1 MSRAF
6 KKATIPIT
14 LWLLFFSMLQ
24 AVASTP
30 PSDIQRQADSLRAI
44 LNTKQGEERTQ
55 VLRSIFKLYYAN
67 SQVEPAYAVLDE
79 IIELEQQLKHPENEA
94 SARWNKIALL
104 NNNGRFDS
112 LYVEAGRQME
122 WYKKQQMWDRYYQAW
137 QRKCSA
143 SHDLGLMQT
152 ALREAKAMQEDA
164 FKKNNNI
171 GRAMA
176 YKQMG
181 IIYFDIHE
189 LTQATDAFERSVALL
204 IEEHDSTGMISGV
217 YEGLCQ
223 ALDKRGLYDEELA
236 VANSWAEHMRS
247 LISLHN
253 ITNVSPTLVTS
264 YMAHAAAYIGQKKY
278 AEARSAIKIA
288 ESYQAKGNSVLSLY
302 YLFEMYARLAMA
314 EGRTA
319 DAISYSD
326 SALSLNLTVD
336 DKIYELRAAA
346 FTKAGRYDEAAE
358 QYRMLYNRKD
368 TLYTHVLQS
377 QMDEQRAMLQLD
389 EMERKQRE
397 TRILSSY
404 IIGGS
409 IIAILVAFLLYRRYQ
424 NRKLKRLNEELQNA
438 NNKAEESSRMKSE
451 FIKNISHEIRT
462 PLNVLNGFT
471 QIMMSPGI
479 EMDQTTKNNIRERI
493 RENTDR
499 MTELVNKMLELSDA
513 NSQAVIEQHDQ
524 VSPSAT
530 AAQAAINAHMDSYK
544 NLKFN
549 LKVDHEANQLHMVT
563 NQKQVT
569 RVLTLLL
576 DNAVK
581 FTAKGDITIHV
592 SYDPKAQ
599 VLQYAVEDTGIGV
612 PASEAEHIFEEFVQL
627 DEYVDGTGIGL
638 TVARNIARRLSGDL
652 YLDTSY
658 TGGARFV
665 FSLPVGQ

>member
-6 KKATIPIT
+6 KKTTIPIT

-236 VANSWAEHMRS
+236 VANSWAEHAGYQLYGPRGC
-247 LISLHN
+247 LHRAKE
-253 ITNVSPTLVTS
+253 IRRGTLR
-264 YMAHAAAYIGQKKY
+264 HQD
-278 AEARSAIKIA
+278 R
-288 ESYQAKGNSVLSLY
+288 
-302 YLFEMYARLAMA
+302 
-314 EGRTA
+314 
-319 DAISYSD
+319 
-326 SALSLNLTVD
+326 
-336 DKIYELRAAA
+336 
-346 FTKAGRYDEAAE
+346 
-358 QYRMLYNRKD
+358 
-368 TLYTHVLQS
+368 
-377 QMDEQRAMLQLD
+377 
-389 EMERKQRE
+389 
-397 TRILSSY
+397 
-404 IIGGS
+404 
-409 IIAILVAFLLYRRYQ
+409 
-424 NRKLKRLNEELQNA
+424 RKLP
-438 NNKAEESSRMKSE
+438 SE
-451 FIKNISHEIRT
+451 GQFCII
-462 PLNVLNGFT
+462 
-471 QIMMSPGI
+471 
-479 EMDQTTKNNIRERI
+479 
-493 RENTDR
+493 
-499 MTELVNKMLELSDA
+499 
-513 NSQAVIEQHDQ
+513 
-524 VSPSAT
+524 
-530 AAQAAINAHMDSYK
+530 
-544 NLKFN
+544 
-549 LKVDHEANQLHMVT
+549 
-563 NQKQVT
+563 
-569 RVLTLLL
+569 TLLL
-576 DNAVK
+576 V
-581 FTAKGDITIHV
+581 
-592 SYDPKAQ
+592 
-599 VLQYAVEDTGIGV
+599 
-612 PASEAEHIFEEFVQL
+612 
-627 DEYVDGTGIGL
+627 
-638 TVARNIARRLSGDL
+638 
-652 YLDTSY
+652 
-658 TGGARFV
+658 
-665 FSLPVGQ
+665 